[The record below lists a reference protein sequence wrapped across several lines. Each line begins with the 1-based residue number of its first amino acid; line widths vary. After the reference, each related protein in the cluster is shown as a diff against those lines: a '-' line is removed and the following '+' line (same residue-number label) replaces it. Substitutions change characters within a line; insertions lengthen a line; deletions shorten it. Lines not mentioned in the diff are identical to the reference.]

1 VRLCEKEAL
10 QKRNACNRVFGVML
24 CVPSLVTKFKKRNN
38 TGESVPS
45 LSRSASPLSTQLRCS
60 HSHFLPPGRSA
71 PVSLPPSRSPEG
83 LGAAVTCRVSASGSA
98 ARTRRTQADLRPP
111 PFRFLTS
118 DASQAA
124 RVARSRPLLRP
135 RTAHQRPHA
144 TFLAGSPPT
153 SRACAAAREA
163 TSRQARQPSSS
174 WGSSR
179 RRSSR
184 RAMCRVRPCGA

>member
-1 VRLCEKEAL
+1 MYH
-10 QKRNACNRVFGVML
+10 ACNGNTRLQRCDLRGL
-24 CVPSLVTKFKKRNN
+24 SSITKENPQKNERTPAK
-38 TGESVPS
+38 PS

-83 LGAAVTCRVSASGSA
+83 LGAAVTCRASASGSA